1 MVVHNLTSE
10 QFADK
15 LAKELEEVIRQK
27 HGIHVDASY
36 SSVLKTNGPQD
47 AINVRFP
54 DDQGRNIAPTL
65 YIDDA
70 FNRFKEGKPLK
81 EIAKS
86 MAEAAIEAH
95 KHNPELPDLTPEEA
109 RRHIT
114 LTLVNTERNEQLLA
128 KTPHFEIGDLS
139 AIPRWYI
146 SDNASFVVNNDVAA
160 SLMMTPDEVLSVGQQ
175 NINAQEFEIK
185 PMQEILR
192 DMFSAEGMD
201 PEMMDMMMPPDMDG
215 PQMIVMTSPSHTN
228 GANSLL
234 SEKALDQVH
243 DMLGDY
249 IVLPSSIH
257 EVICI
262 PADDRMSSD
271 ELRNMVHEVNV
282 TQVAPQDFLSDNIM
296 KYDGQK
302 LSVVRDDLK
311 MDSPKVD
318 GPKLDERTVHY
329 AGMAM

>member
-1 MVVHNLTSE
+1 MSTTHTKAD
-10 QFADK
+10 FAKK
-15 LAKELEEVIRQK
+15 LAEEIEQVMKQK
-27 HGIHVDASY
+27 YGIHVDASH
-36 SSVLKTNGPQD
+36 SSVLKTNGPLD

-54 DDQGRNIAPTL
+54 DGQGKNIAPTL
-65 YIDDA
+65 YIEDA
-70 FNRFKEGKPLK
+70 FNRFNEGKPIR

-146 SDNASFVVNNDVAA
+146 NDNASFVVNNDIAA
-160 SLMMTPDEVLSVGQQ
+160 SLMMTPDEVLSIGQQ
-175 NINAQEFEIK
+175 NINSQQFEIK

-192 DMFSAEGMD
+192 DMFAAEGMD
-201 PEMMDMMMPPDMDG
+201 PEMMDMMMPPEMDG
-215 PQMIVMTSPSHTN
+215 PQMIVMTSQSHIQ
-228 GANSLL
+228 GANVLL
-234 SEKALDQVH
+234 SEESLDHVH
-243 DMLGDY
+243 EMLGDF
-249 IVLPSSIH
+249 IILPSSTH
-257 EVICI
+257 EVIAI
-262 PADDRMSSD
+262 PADDRMSPE

-282 TQVAPQDFLSDNIM
+282 TQVGPQDFLSDNIM

-302 LSVVRDDLK
+302 LSLVRDDLK
-311 MDSPKVD
+311 MDTPKVD

>member
-1 MVVHNLTSE
+1 MNNIEGNDRFVKSLISE
-10 QFADK
+10 I
-15 LAKELEEVIRQK
+15 ERYLEEKYELIVEAK
-27 HGIHVDASY
+27 Y
-36 SSVLKTNGPQD
+36 MSVLKTNGPLD
-47 AINVRFP
+47 AISVRFP
-54 DDQGRNIAPTL
+54 DDQGRNISPTL

-70 FNRFKEGKPLK
+70 FNRFKEGEPLK
-81 EIAKS
+81 VIAKS
-86 MAEAAIEAH
+86 MAEASIEAH
-95 KHNPELPDLTPEEA
+95 IHNPALPDLTPEEA

-201 PEMMDMMMPPDMDG
+201 PEMIDMMMPPDMDG
-215 PQMIVMTSPSHTN
+215 SQMIVMTSLSHTN

-234 SEKALDQVH
+234 SEKALEQVH

-262 PADDRMSSD
+262 PADDRMSPD
-271 ELRNMVHEVNV
+271 ELRDMVHEVNV

-302 LSVVRDDLK
+302 LSLVRDDLK
-311 MDSPKVD
+311 MDALKV
-318 GPKLDERTVHY
+318 GLKLDERTVNY

>member
-1 MVVHNLTSE
+1 MEQSFSKTYGLSVEAEVHP
-10 QFADK
+10 
-15 LAKELEEVIRQK
+15 VM
-27 HGIHVDASY
+27 
-36 SSVLKTNGPQD
+36 KTN
-47 AINVRFP
+47 VEK
-54 DDQGRNIAPTL
+54 QGITVHFKDSNIAPTV
-65 YIDDA
+65 YVDEA
-70 FNRFKEGKPLK
+70 FQQYVDGDVSISKVVEKMCEG
-81 EIAKS
+81 AY
-86 MAEAAIEAH
+86 EAH
-95 KHNPELPDLTPEEA
+95 KHSPELPELTPDEA
-109 RRHIT
+109 KKHIT

-128 KTPHFEIGDLS
+128 QAPHFEIGDLS

-146 SDNASFVVNNDVAA
+146 NDNASFVVNNDIAS
-160 SLMMTPDEVLSVGQQ
+160 SLMMTPDEVLSIGQQ

-201 PEMMDMMMPPDMDG
+201 PEMMDMMMPPDMAG
-215 PQMIVMTSPSHTN
+215 TQMIVMTSPSHTN

-234 SEKALDQVH
+234 SEKALNQVH

-262 PADDRMSSD
+262 PADDRMSPE
-271 ELRNMVHEVNV
+271 ELRKMVHEVNV

-296 KYDGQK
+296 EYDGQK